1 MNRPGM
7 LFVLLLA
14 ACGDDGA
21 AKPDATVLIDA
32 AIDASPDAPACAAP
46 MKTCGTDCIA
56 VATDEANCG
65 DCGVTCKGG
74 EACDGACACPANFIP
89 ATLPSSGFDQFMN
102 QGTAIIAIG
111 PYIDSSGIHPIVFGL
126 TDTTPLDTDI
136 DLSTVAVGDIPFVAA
151 GYRLDTGTFAFDA
164 GYLATAGILR
174 FTKRCGTEV
183 EGTLTN
189 ATFRGVTGGFQNPTV
204 DPAGCTLPAPA
215 TPPAP
220 GLTVAFHVMTAA
232 CP

>member
-1 MNRPGM
+1 M
-7 LFVLLLA
+7 LLVLLLA

-32 AIDASPDAPACAAP
+32 AIDAAPPDAPACAAP
-46 MKTCGTDCIA
+46 MKTCGTTCTAI
-56 VATDEANCG
+56 ATDELNCG

-74 EACDGACACPANFIP
+74 EACDSTCACPANFIP
-89 ATLPSSGFDQFMN
+89 ATLPASGFDQFMN

-111 PYIDSSGIHPIVFGL
+111 PYFDSSGIHPIVIGL
-126 TDTTPLDTDI
+126 LDNTPLNTDI
-136 DLSTVAVGDIPFVAA
+136 DLATVAVGDIPFVAA
-151 GYRLDTGTFAFDA
+151 GYRLDTGTFEFDA
-164 GYLATAGILR
+164 GYLATAGTLR

-183 EGTLTN
+183 DGTLTN

-204 DPAGCTLPAPA
+204 DPMGCTIPAPA

-220 GLTVAFHVMTAA
+220 ALTMSFHVMTAA